1 MAQGTQNDP
10 INKVLTVPNLITFVR
25 FLLIPLFLWL
35 FLGAHAELA
44 ALVVFVI
51 AACTDWVDGQV
62 ARHTGQV
69 SKLGQL
75 FDPFVDRFLLAAGVI
90 AVCVEGRLPLWVLVV
105 LICRDLILL
114 VESRICLYLMNDV
127 PRVSYV
133 GKFATT
139 FLLLGF
145 SLLLLGVPQVSGLG
159 LVDAAW
165 LPGWGSE
172 PALLG
177 IWFVYA
183 GVVLSVTVFCIYQY
197 RGVRDVVRFRRT
209 RELA

>member
-1 MAQGTQNDP
+1 MAQGTQSDP
-10 INKVLTVPNLITFVR
+10 INKVITVPNLITFVR

-35 FLGAHAELA
+35 LLGAHAQVP

-51 AACTDWVDGQV
+51 AACSDWVDGQV
-62 ARHTGQV
+62 ARRTGQV

-75 FDPFVDRFLLAAGVI
+75 LDPFVDRFLLAAGVV
-90 AVCVEGRLPLWVLVV
+90 AVCLEGRVPLWILLVLV
-105 LICRDLILL
+105 CRDLVLL
-114 VESRICLYLMNDV
+114 VESRISLHLMNSV

-139 FLLLGF
+139 FLLIGF
-145 SLLLLGVPQVSGLG
+145 SLLLLGVPSVGGIG
-159 LVDAAW
+159 LVDVAW
-165 LPGWGSE
+165 LPGWGAQ

-183 GVVLSVTVFCIYQY
+183 GTVLSAAVFFIYQY
-197 RGVRDVVRFRRT
+197 RGIRDYLCYRRT
-209 RELA
+209 QGLA